1 MLFSNAATLKM
12 AAVHLEG
19 AHGSFGGVAVYAAK
33 TRTRE
38 RESLTI
44 RHIISTLTPPPL
56 PLHVKSIS
64 VFVLVE
70 FLLFKFL
77 YCFRGF
83 CEHLRNAEMTSVSV
97 FLFDFVFVLFFFVIS
112 SSWQLDI

>member
-1 MLFSNAATLKM
+1 MPLKQ
-12 AAVHLEG
+12 
-19 AHGSFGGVAVYAAK
+19 
-33 TRTRE
+33 E
-38 RESLTI
+38 RGKERAILTI
-44 RHIISTLTPPPL
+44 THHFHINPPP
-56 PLHVKSIS
+56 HVKSIS

-97 FLFDFVFVLFFFVIS
+97 FLFDFVFVLFFCNFI
-112 SSWQLDI
+112 LLAA

>member
-1 MLFSNAATLKM
+1 MPLKQ
-12 AAVHLEG
+12 
-19 AHGSFGGVAVYAAK
+19 
-33 TRTRE
+33 E
-38 RESLTI
+38 RGKERAILTI
-44 RHIISTLTPPPL
+44 RHIISTLTPP

-97 FLFDFVFVLFFFVIS
+97 FLFDFVFVLFFVIS